1 MSITA
6 LGPTYMKAEETSSYA
21 NPKDD
26 ALGRDQFLTLLI
38 AQLQHQDPLNPLEST
53 EFTAQL
59 AQFSSLEQLFEVN
72 ENLMGIQERL
82 NVQENGDIL
91 DYIGK
96 TVKAAGNTIS
106 LNDGK
111 MESGFYTLA
120 DPADVTVFVYDSDG
134 REIRRLYPGWQVPG
148 EHGLSWDGRDN
159 AGDMVED
166 GIYSFEVEARDEGGF
181 ILPYTAYLTGEVTGV
196 THESGMAYLM
206 IGDKL
211 VTPDSVIEIRKT
223 VATE

>member
-1 MSITA
+1 
-6 LGPTYMKAEETSSYA
+6 MKAEETSSYA

-72 ENLMGIQERL
+72 ENLVGVQDRL
-82 NVQENGDIL
+82 SVQENGDIL

-96 TVKAAGNTIS
+96 TVKAAGNTS
-106 LNDGK
+106 SVNDGK
-111 MESGFYTLA
+111 IESGFYTLA
-120 DPADVTVFVYDSDG
+120 DPADVTVLVYDSDG
-134 REIRRLYPGWQVPG
+134 REVRRLYPGWQAPG
-148 EHGLSWDGRDN
+148 EHELSWDGRDSV
-159 AGDMVED
+159 GDMVED
-166 GIYSFEVEARDEGGF
+166 GIYTFEVEARDEAGF
-181 ILPYTAYLTGEVTGV
+181 ILPYNAYLTGEVTGV
-196 THESGMAYLM
+196 TLEGGMAYLM

-211 VTPDSVIEIRKT
+211 VAPDSIIEVRKT
-223 VATE
+223 GATD